1 MTLADVEITAVR
13 LLERL
18 AGLVTSPTSNFS
30 AISLLSAFVVAATFL
45 LVKRG
50 RARPVRVAAIVRAL
64 LPKRWL
70 RSDSVRADVG
80 LLLFNTF
87 VAGALFGWTLVS
99 ASLVQA
105 TLARALD
112 PAFGSAA
119 WFVVSPVV
127 HTAILSVTIY
137 LAYEFG
143 YYVDH
148 YLKHRVPV
156 LWHFHRV
163 HHSATDLNPLTNA
176 RIHPVD
182 GAIFANIT
190 ALCTGTMGALVEHVF
205 AAPNGSIPLWNVNAI
220 MFVALFLL
228 LHLQHS
234 HVWIPF
240 TGRLGKLILSPAH
253 HQLHHSDNP
262 KHFNRNLGA
271 TLAIFDRI
279 GGTLLVPT
287 KQREHLTYGA
297 GSFDYD
303 PHSATGTLLMPFVD
317 AAKEVRANVAR
328 SAEPEP
334 ATR

>member
-1 MTLADVEITAVR
+1 
-13 LLERL
+13 
-18 AGLVTSPTSNFS
+18 
-30 AISLLSAFVVAATFL
+30 
-45 LVKRG
+45 
-50 RARPVRVAAIVRAL
+50 
-64 LPKRWL
+64 
-70 RSDSVRADVG
+70 
-80 LLLFNTF
+80 
-87 VAGALFGWTLVS
+87 
-99 ASLVQA
+99 
-105 TLARALD
+105 
-112 PAFGSAA
+112 
-119 WFVVSPVV
+119 
-127 HTAILSVTIY
+127 
-137 LAYEFG
+137 
-143 YYVDH
+143 
-148 YLKHRVPV
+148 
-156 LWHFHRV
+156 
-163 HHSATDLNPLTNA
+163 
-176 RIHPVD
+176 
-182 GAIFANIT
+182 
-190 ALCTGTMGALVEHVF
+190 
-205 AAPNGSIPLWNVNAI
+205 

-328 SAEPEP
+328 SAEPES